1 MSLTV
6 TKASGK
12 PELFKIQKLV
22 DSLVRSGASRDAA
35 WSIAQKVQAQITPGA
50 PTQYIYRKAK
60 RLLKKYNSVSDMR
73 YSIKNAMYALGP
85 AGYRF
90 EKFFAGILR
99 EYGYRAETNRFMKGH
114 CVTHEVDVFAKKAE
128 SAFVIECKYHSNS
141 GNATDLK
148 TALYIH
154 SRVEDIKKAFS
165 LKPVDGVLTHEG
177 WLVTNTRCTSD
188 AIDYAECVGLKIVS
202 WKYPK
207 KESLEKMI
215 EDKGLYPV
223 TILSSVKKHSLEA
236 LFQND
241 ILFAKDIAEMNEPA
255 FRSRSG
261 LDADLARTLKR
272 EADRLCAHRR

>member
-6 TKASGK
+6 IKASGTQ
-12 PELFKIQKLV
+12 ERFKIQKLV
-22 DSLVRSGASRDAA
+22 DSLIRSGASKETA
-35 WSIAQKVQAQITPGA
+35 WTIARKVEAQTTPGSH
-50 PTQYIYRKAK
+50 TKHIYRMAK
-60 RLLKKYNSVSDMR
+60 KLLKKYNSVYDMR
-73 YSIKNAMYALGP
+73 YSLKNAMYTLGP

-99 EYGYRAETNRFMKGH
+99 EYGYSAETNRFIKGH
-114 CVTHEVDVFAKKAE
+114 CVTHEVDVFAKKE
-128 SAFVIECKYHSNS
+128 ENTFVIECKYHSRS

-165 LKPVDGVLTHEG
+165 MTPTHAGLTHQG

-188 AIDYAECVGLKIVS
+188 AIGYAECVGLKIVS

-207 KESLEKMI
+207 KGSLEKMI

-223 TILSSVKKHSLEA
+223 TALSSVKKHALEA
-236 LFQND
+236 LFQRG
-241 ILFAKDIAEMNEPA
+241 IIFAKDIAEMSEAA
-255 FRSRSG
+255 FLSSSG
-261 LDADLARTLKR
+261 LDAGLARILKK
-272 EADRLCAHRR
+272 EADRLCARMK

>member
-12 PELFKIQKLV
+12 LEIFKIQKLV
-22 DSLVRSGASRDAA
+22 DSLIRAGATRDAA
-35 WSIAQKVQAQITPGA
+35 WTIAQKVQTQITPGSH
-50 PTQYIYRKAK
+50 TKQIYRKAK

-73 YSIKNAMYALGP
+73 YSIKNAMYGLGP

-99 EYGYRAETNRFMKGH
+99 EYGYSAETNRFIKGH
-114 CVTHEVDVFAKKAE
+114 CVTHEVDVFAKKAK
-128 SAFVIECKYHSNS
+128 SAFVIECKYHSSS

-154 SRVEDIKKAFS
+154 SRMEDIKKAFLS
-165 LKPVDGVLTHEG
+165 SPKHAALTHEG

-188 AIDYAECVGLKIVS
+188 AIEYAECAGLKIVS

-241 ILFAKDIAEMNEPA
+241 ILFAKDIAEMNESS
-255 FRSRSG
+255 FQSRSG
-261 LDADLARTLKR
+261 LEADLARVLKS
-272 EADRLCAHRR
+272 EADRVCSRRR